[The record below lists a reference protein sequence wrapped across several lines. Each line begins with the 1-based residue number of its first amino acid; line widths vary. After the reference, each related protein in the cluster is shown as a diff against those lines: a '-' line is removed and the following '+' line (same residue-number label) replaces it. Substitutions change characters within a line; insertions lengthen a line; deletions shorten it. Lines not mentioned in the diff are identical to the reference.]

1 MFERIAIA
9 IALIVAGLLAYQ
21 AVLVAQRRMAA
32 RGSQIDRREASGKPA
47 LLVFTS
53 PTCGPCKLQQLPI
66 VDRLMVDWH
75 AKIDLSVIDVTEQPD
90 VASRYGVWSLPTTI
104 VLDADRQVA
113 AINQG
118 VASDRKLREE
128 FERVSMNQQISES
141 AKRRERLLKA
151 S

>member
-1 MFERIAIA
+1 MLERIVIA
-9 IALIVAGLLAYQ
+9 ITLIVIGLLAYQ
-21 AVLVAQRRMAA
+21 ALLFAQRRMAA
-32 RGSQIDRREASGKPA
+32 RGSKIDRALGRPE

-53 PTCGPCKLQQLPI
+53 PTCGPCKLQQMPI

-75 AKIDLSVIDVTEQPD
+75 AKIDLTVIDVTEQPE

-128 FERVSMNQQISES
+128 FERVSVIQQISEL
-141 AKRRERLLKA
+141 AKRRERILKA